1 MGVTALGDTLESA
14 LEKSYD
20 GVKQIGFDGAHYR
33 NDIGKRALAA
43 LK

>member
-1 MGVTALGDTLESA
+1 MGVTATGKDLETALGNAYKGAKT
-14 LEKSYD
+14 
-20 GVKQIGFDGAHYR
+20 ITFDKVHYR